1 MAESPLREVFRK
13 LLQSIPFKLGALL
26 LSGLVLAALL
36 ADAIAPYSY
45 RDQDLSQRFQ
55 PPSFSSTEPG
65 QAPHLLGTDNLGRD
79 LFSRLIF
86 GARISL
92 VVGLLSVLI
101 SLLLGGL
108 LGALAGYAGGWTD
121 SVISRLFDLML
132 AFPSILLAIAIVSVL
147 GEGLGNV
154 MLAVGVVGIPIFGR
168 QARASV
174 LTTRELDYVQA
185 ARSLGAGPVRILFV
199 HVLPNCLNPL
209 IVLAAL
215 GVGTAVLDTAGLS
228 FLGLGAKAPFPEWG
242 TILADTY
249 QFYKRAPWMVAFP
262 GLSIMAM
269 VLGCNLLGDGLRDV
283 LDPRVAEKG

>member
-1 MAESPLREVFRK
+1 MGESPIRVVWRRLLKNRPFR
-13 LLQSIPFKLGALL
+13 LGLALL
-26 LSGLVLAALL
+26 IMLVLAALL
-36 ADAIAPYSY
+36 ADVLAPYSY
-45 RDQDLSQRFQ
+45 KHQSLSQRFL
-55 PPSFSSTEPG
+55 PPFTG
-65 QAPHLLGTDNLGRD
+65 NHYLGTDNLGRD
-79 LFSRLIF
+79 LFSRLLY

-92 VVGLLSVLI
+92 AVGLLSVSI
-101 SLLLGGL
+101 SLFVGGL

-154 MLAVGVVGIPIFGR
+154 MLAVGVVGVPIFGR

-174 LTTRELDYVQA
+174 LTTRELDYVAA

-209 IVLAAL
+209 LVLAAL

-249 QFYKRAPWMVAFP
+249 QYYKRAPWMVAFP

-283 LDPRVAEKG
+283 LDPRLAERG